1 MTLRAMKKNAWL
13 KEAKINI
20 FNEFICFETK
30 PRMKNDSPKPIMA
43 NSASLS
49 PFWDV
54 MLLIFMISVDVKKTP
69 AIMRKTAENLTIER
83 DSRKNSNAKIT
94 VIIEKDPDIGETSET
109 FPTSNPLM
117 NI

>member
-1 MTLRAMKKNAWL
+1 
-13 KEAKINI
+13 
-20 FNEFICFETK
+20 
-30 PRMKNDSPKPIMA
+30 MA